1 MVYFQVWFT
10 AQNSKPIEIKD
21 KVNNILFI
29 N

>member
-10 AQNSKPIEIKD
+10 DQNSKPIEIED
-21 KVNNILFI
+21 KVNNILVI